1 MRTRWW
7 VAGGMAA
14 LAACGGAAP
23 APLLRGVPSSY
34 LVTIDQ
40 LISPDFSFDSP
51 PRSLTAAQL
60 AGTGVGPASLLT
72 SAGLT
77 GAAAEDFFRDAP
89 DLATLNGPVQ
99 IGDTVEEF
107 GSAAGAAAVFNAD
120 VRRLNAMP
128 GSTAVS
134 TGPLGDAAH
143 ATLRPATT
151 AVAGTAVVEITVE
164 WRVNNLLDVLVVR
177 GREGGVRPDDALL
190 LAHRQ
195 TVAELGLATPRTG
208 RQPSPTG

>member
-1 MRTRWW
+1 VRTWWW

-14 LAACGGAAP
+14 LAACGGPAAP
-23 APLLRGVPSSY
+23 PLLRGAPSSY

-40 LISPDFSFDSP
+40 LISPDFAFDSS
-51 PRSLTAAQL
+51 PRSLTAVEL

-77 GAAAEDFFRDAP
+77 GAATEDFFRDVP

-107 GSAAGAAAVFNAD
+107 GSAAGAATVFSAD
-120 VRRLNAMP
+120 VRRLNGVP

-134 TGPLGDAAH
+134 TGALGDAAH
-143 ATLRPATT
+143 ATLRPAATP
-151 AVAGTAVVEITVE
+151 VAGTAVVEITVE
-164 WRVNNLLDVLVVR
+164 WRVNNLLNVLVVR

-195 TVAELGLATPRTG
+195 TVAELGLATPRAS
-208 RQPSPTG
+208 RPPSPTG

>member
-1 MRTRWW
+1 MRTLWW
-7 VAGGMAA
+7 VAGGVAA
-14 LAACGGAAP
+14 LTACAGPAAP
-23 APLLRGVPSSY
+23 PLLRGAPSSC
-34 LVTIDQ
+34 LLTIDQ
-40 LISPDFSFDSP
+40 LISPDFAFDSIP
-51 PRSLTAAQL
+51 HSLTAPGL
-60 AGTGVGPASLLT
+60 ASTGAGPATLLT

-77 GAAAEDFFRDAP
+77 SAAAEDFFRDAP

-107 GSAAGAAAVFNAD
+107 GSAGGAATVFQAD
-120 VRRLNAMP
+120 VRRLDAVR

-134 TGPLGDAAH
+134 TGTLGDSAH
-143 ATLRPATT
+143 ATIRPGPS

-177 GREGGVRPDDALL
+177 GREGGVRPEDALL

-195 TVAELGLATPRTG
+195 TVAELGLATPRASPP
-208 RQPSPTG
+208 QSPTG